1 MTLNSSDLVLR
12 ATSVEVVGA
21 GNCNVVGA
29 SSLLLL
35 LLLGM
40 DDGAVGGTMGV
51 VERGI
56 K

>member
-1 MTLNSSDLVLR
+1 MDSSDLVLR
-12 ATSVEVVGA
+12 ATLVEVGVIGDCEVVGA
-21 GNCNVVGA
+21 L
-29 SSLLLL
+29 SLLLLLL

-40 DDGAVGGTMGV
+40 VGGAVGGGMGI